1 MQDDYERDTSFH
13 FNERLDRDFLQM
25 VYEGDLSYAGDIFEI
40 FLAHSINE
48 MDELGSAIEN
58 QDWEAT
64 RRISHKLK
72 PNFSMVG
79 LPQLEQKMGQIEMCA
94 NLQNNVEIIAGIY
107 ENLKSSLTTF
117 IPVLK
122 EDLERIRHVKTNLV

>member
-1 MQDDYERDTSFH
+1 MLDSNKKDVEFQ
-13 FNERLDRDFLQM
+13 FNDLLDRNFLEM

-40 FLAHSINE
+40 FLTHSIIE

-58 QDWEAT
+58 QDWENT

-79 LPQLEQKMGQIEMCA
+79 LPQLEEKMGQIEMSA
-94 NLQNNVEIIAGIY
+94 NLKNNVEIIPDIY
-107 ENLKSSLTTF
+107 NDLRSSLDF
-117 IPVLK
+117 YIPLLK
-122 EDLERIRHVKTNLV
+122 EDLQKIKQAISLV